1 MKLISYVI
9 REALLAGDYIG
20 AVNYL
25 LGNWEISLPH
35 AEHHTRIL
43 HDIGM
48 GMRVW
53 LDGDPYEWYEG
64 DFLYPKVITGRDY
77 SGLEIIPVTIWL
89 PERNTMKIDE

>member
-25 LGNWEISLPH
+25 LGTWEISLPH

-43 HDIGM
+43 PDVGM

-53 LDGDPYEWYEG
+53 LGPDPYEWYEG
-64 DFLYPKVITGRDY
+64 GFFYPKPKPITGRDY
-77 SGLEIIPVTIWL
+77 SGLEIISVTIWL
-89 PERNTMKIDE
+89 PARNNEA

>member
-25 LGNWEISLPH
+25 LGNWEISLPPV
-35 AEHHTRIL
+35 EHHTTIMP
-43 HDIGM
+43 DIGI

-53 LDGDPYEWYEG
+53 LGGDPYEWYEG
-64 DFLYPKVITGRDY
+64 DFFYPKIKPITCRDY
-77 SGLEIIPVTIWL
+77 SGLEIISVTIWL
-89 PERNTMKIDE
+89 PARNNEA